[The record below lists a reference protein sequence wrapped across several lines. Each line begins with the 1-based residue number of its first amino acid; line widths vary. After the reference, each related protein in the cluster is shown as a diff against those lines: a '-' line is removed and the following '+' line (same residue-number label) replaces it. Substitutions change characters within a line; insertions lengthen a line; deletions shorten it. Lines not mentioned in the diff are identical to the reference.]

1 MKIKLRVEVLE
12 ELQKEEN
19 LNDTKLAEKMGI
31 SRSRLWRTKLD
42 DNHPKY
48 CSPGE
53 SLIIGTLQAFPH
65 KKFEDLFFLT
75 ELCSDIHNK
84 GEFRE
89 SEVI

>member
-12 ELQKEEN
+12 ELQKNEN

-42 DNHPKY
+42 ENHPEY

-75 ELCSDIHNK
+75 ELCSGVHGK
-84 GEFRE
+84 GA
-89 SEVI
+89 I